1 MKRKTT
7 TLDYLISAVLKLD
20 SGSGERRNVVSFLES
35 CYGCRVRAYDYDAA
49 QASLTKLSDVEQN
62 ALIVHCMRLA

>member
-1 MKRKTT
+1 MKRKTM
-7 TLDYLISAVLKLD
+7 LDYLISAVLKLD
-20 SGSGERRNVVSFLES
+20 PGTGERPNVMAFLES

-49 QASLTKLSDVEQN
+49 LASLTKLSNSEQH